1 MRLLTPLRPDPRA
14 PLASANPV
22 AKLGAALALMVALF
36 ISIDI
41 LTPAIVLV
49 VLVAAIPLT
58 GIRPGD
64 LLRRAWPLLVAAL
77 ALALLN
83 AVFAGNPTGSVILQ
97 LGPFTLTT
105 GGLLGGLAVGL
116 RVLGVALA
124 GLLAFVSTDPTDL
137 ADALQ
142 QQLHFPARMAVGA
155 LAAVRLMPV
164 IATEWQVLGL
174 ARRARGVSAG
184 RSPLAAVRIGAGQLL
199 TLLVSSIRRA
209 TRLATAMEARAF
221 GSRGCRSVARP
232 SVMRR
237 ADWVLFGTAVVVAAG
252 AVGISAWLGSWRF
265 LFG

>member
-1 MRLLTPLRPDPRA
+1 MRMLTPLRPDPRA

-36 ISIDI
+36 VSID
-41 LTPAIVLV
+41 LVTPLLVLV

-83 AVFAGNPTGSVILQ
+83 AVFAANPTGSVIAR

-142 QQLHFPARMAVGA
+142 QQLHFPPRMAVGA

-164 IATEWQVLGL
+164 IAGEWQVLGL

-184 RSPLAAVRIGAGQLL
+184 RSPLAAIRIGAGQLL

-221 GSRGCRSVARP
+221 GTQRCRSVARP
-232 SVMRR
+232 TVMRR
-237 ADWVLFGTAVVVAAG
+237 SDWVLLGAAVIVGAG
-252 AVGISAWLGSWRF
+252 AIGISVWLGSWRF
-265 LFG
+265 ILG